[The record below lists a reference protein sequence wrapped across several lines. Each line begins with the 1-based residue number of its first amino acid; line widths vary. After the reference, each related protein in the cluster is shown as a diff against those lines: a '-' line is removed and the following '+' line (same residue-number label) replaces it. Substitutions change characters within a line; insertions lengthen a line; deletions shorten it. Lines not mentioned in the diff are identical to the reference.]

1 MLIRLISLNDLM
13 ITSFKHIYSLFKIAF
28 NLSFFIIYFP
38 MFIISSIPLYLGE
51 YAGVNEGATEVY
63 RPQVTMATGLRNIN
77 GIREGHPMSRS
88 ADITT
93 ALQEK
98 VAELTDSGD
107 DATEDSNGSPM
118 SGGH

>member
-1 MLIRLISLNDLM
+1 
-13 ITSFKHIYSLFKIAF
+13 
-28 NLSFFIIYFP
+28 
-38 MFIISSIPLYLGE
+38 
-51 YAGVNEGATEVY
+51 
-63 RPQVTMATGLRNIN
+63 
-77 GIREGHPMSRS
+77 MSRS

-98 VAELTDSGD
+98 VAELTESGD